1 MSNSHSPTRSL
12 KEWMDLIIECRK
24 SGLSDAAWCEQHGIS
39 VSTFYN
45 ATTRLRKN
53 ACEIPDPIG
62 KANTLDLT
70 SGRQE
75 VVRVDI
81 QPERIPVE
89 VMKQEDLSPHLDNSH
104 TIELKMD
111 GVTLKI
117 TNSADPLLIGQIL
130 QMIRP
135 LSC

>member
-1 MSNSHSPTRSL
+1 MSNSHTPTRSL
-12 KEWMDLIIECRK
+12 KEWMDLIIDCRK
-24 SGLSDAAWCEQHGIS
+24 SGLSDAAWCELHGIP
-39 VSTFYN
+39 VSSFYN
-45 ATTRLRKN
+45 AATRLRKK
-53 ACEIPDPIG
+53 ACEIPDPVG
-62 KANTLDLT
+62 KSTTLDLT

-81 QPERIPVE
+81 QPERVPAE
-89 VMKQEDLSPHLDNSH
+89 VMKQENLSPHLDNSH

-111 GVTLKI
+111 GVTLKV